1 MPFLVWTSVVWPM
14 VISSRCPITHI
25 LCLNTMAMKY
35 LCGSD
40 LHLSRKYAG
49 KTTIQIN
56 QATNCIDVDQFNMN
70 ICVCNCCWCFG
81 WFWNFIRNVS
91 EIIYCEKLEVIKWN
105 EWVTQIYEWTKKN
118 TSRTWK
124 MRSFTWI
131 QINGFFRIKIRLL
144 SKILGCGRTLGCW
157 WMGNFLWFPII
168 SMVK

>member
-56 QATNCIDVDQFNMN
+56 QATNCIDV
-70 ICVCNCCWCFG
+70 CNCCWCFG
-81 WFWNFIRNVS
+81 RFWNFIMNVS

-105 EWVTQIYEWTKKN
+105 EWVTQIYEWTKKIRVAHEKWDLSLEFKS
-118 TSRTWK
+118 TAFFVWK
-124 MRSFTWI
+124 FVFYRKSLVVVKHSDAGVWA
-131 QINGFFRIKIRLL
+131 
-144 SKILGCGRTLGCW
+144 ILCG
-157 WMGNFLWFPII
+157 FPII
-168 SMVK
+168 SMIK